1 MAKSLKTFAQYEI
14 GWVRDHHTP
23 RRRCHRLLDLFQ
35 LSKKRLRLRVVV
47 NVKRF
52 QSLAIQLFLVALH
65 RGSMKP
71 QFLFVKFGGI
81 ACVAEK
87 QAVFDDDNAARPFLQ
102 PRMAA
107 EQLMR
112 KYEQIH
118 GTGCWL
124 EVD

>member
-1 MAKSLKTFAQYEI
+1 
-14 GWVRDHHTP
+14 
-23 RRRCHRLLDLFQ
+23 
-35 LSKKRLRLRVVV
+35 
-47 NVKRF
+47 
-52 QSLAIQLFLVALH
+52 
-65 RGSMKP
+65 MKP

-118 GTGCWL
+118 GS
-124 EVD
+124 VDSISCGDNAIPQNIHYDNIMNW